1 MTLTTEV
8 IYPISFT
15 QSNKRFVLGLVLFV
29 ILGFVLFVFV
39 LLMKR
44 TASYLLMLQ
53 KTYQFDAKKTLKQK
67 IMR

>member
-1 MTLTTEV
+1 MTLTTEA

-15 QSNKRFVLGLVLFV
+15 QSNKIFVLGLVLFV

-39 LLMKR
+39 LLMKT

-53 KTYQFDAKKTLKQK
+53 KIYQFNAKKNLK
-67 IMR
+67 

>member
-1 MTLTTEV
+1 MTLTTEA

-15 QSNKRFVLGLVLFV
+15 QSNKIFVLGLVLFV
-29 ILGFVLFVFV
+29 KLGFVLFVFV

-53 KTYQFDAKKTLKQK
+53 KIYQFNAKKNLK
-67 IMR
+67 

>member
-1 MTLTTEV
+1 MTLTTEA
-8 IYPISFT
+8 IYSISFT
-15 QSNKRFVLGLVLFV
+15 QSNKIFVLGLVLFV

-53 KTYQFDAKKTLKQK
+53 KIYQCNAKKNLK
-67 IMR
+67 